1 MNSYTPIKAIS
12 VRKLKKSFGPT
23 KVLKGIDLDCYFRQV
38 LTVLGPNG
46 AGKTTLLRIL
56 ATITRP
62 DFGEIEIN
70 GLSLKRQSTLIRN
83 SIGFLAHAP
92 MLYGDLTAKENLTF
106 FSRMFRVGEFDK
118 RIKTLASQLGFS
130 NQLDLRIRNM
140 SHGQHRRVALA
151 RTLLHSPQ
159 ILLLDEPESGLDQ
172 QARAYFQEIVESYR
186 SDGRSVIMTTHDIE
200 RGLELGNRFVI
211 INKGKLV
218 FDQKEE
224 DVNLKSVREAYGN
237 LMEKQS

>member
-1 MNSYTPIKAIS
+1 MNSSTPIKAIS

-23 KVLKGIDLDCYFRQV
+23 KVLKGIDLDCYFGQV
-38 LTVLGPNG
+38 LTILGPNG

-62 DFGEIEIN
+62 DFGEIEVN
-70 GLSLKRQSTLIRN
+70 GLNVKRQSTLVRN
-83 SIGFLAHAP
+83 SIGFFAHAP
-92 MLYGDLTAKENLTF
+92 MLYGDLTARENLTF
-106 FSRMFRVGEFDK
+106 FSRMFRIDEFDK
-118 RIKTLASQLGFS
+118 RINALASQLGFR

-140 SHGQHRRVALA
+140 SHGQNRRVALA

-172 QARAYFQEIVESYR
+172 QARIHFQAIVESYR
-186 SDGRSVIMTTHDIE
+186 SDGRSIIMTTHEIE

-218 FDQKEE
+218 FDRKE
-224 DVNLKSVREAYGN
+224 DDINLQSVRDAYGN
-237 LMEKQS
+237 LTEKQM